1 MEIKQFLN
9 KLFLES
15 ENNDNLR
22 YVETLDLGN
31 IGHVSISN
39 AGFKPFLRLMRL
51 NLSDASLRAVDSGWF
66 DENNSITQID
76 LSHNEIARV
85 QRSDMQSLRKLVE
98 INFADN
104 NIESIE
110 ANAFNDA
117 SRLVKLNFQFNR
129 IRAISSMGELFYLK
143 ELNLSENSIT
153 EVKRWRSPCCPN
165 ETNFIIFTF
174 TDSVWIIH
182 WTAHFGKYDVCSK

>member
-1 MEIKQFLN
+1 MKKSLN
-9 KLFLES
+9 NLFLES

-85 QRSDMQSLRKLVE
+85 QRSDMQSLRKLAE
-98 INFADN
+98 INLADN

-110 ANAFNDA
+110 ANAFDDA
-117 SRLVKLNFQFNR
+117 SRLVKLNLQFNR

-153 EVKRWRSPCCPN
+153 EVKR
-165 ETNFIIFTF
+165 
-174 TDSVWIIH
+174 
-182 WTAHFGKYDVCSK
+182 